1 MRTLVFILV
10 TLLPLLADI
19 GHVGAYSGSA
29 KLVRKGVITEIQSGL
44 VLQKS
49 DSIITASQSKVQL
62 IMEDET
68 IITIGPLSHFEID
81 SYQFEPNKKSNLS
94 LRLQRGFFRSITG
107 KIGKVAPERFKIH
120 TKSATIG
127 VRGTDFAAYVDEQS
141 EYIGCFNGA
150 ITVTAGEKNFEV
162 DAHMMISLIESE
174 WRQRPLDIEKFFPV
188 LISNKREPQDQQ
200 EIKPPFDP
208 SIIDN
213 LAQQERLQNADF
225 KITPGYDVQTPPPP
239 QFIP

>member
-162 DAHMMISLIESE
+162 DAHMMISLIEISKNSSPCSSPTNANHRISRRSNRRLI
-174 WRQRPLDIEKFFPV
+174 RQSSTILPNRNGSKTPISRSHRVTTSRRPLRLSSFP
-188 LISNKREPQDQQ
+188 R
-200 EIKPPFDP
+200 
-208 SIIDN
+208 
-213 LAQQERLQNADF
+213 
-225 KITPGYDVQTPPPP
+225 
-239 QFIP
+239 